1 VREHVRNH
9 LQARAVTHA
18 IYQTVIVLAI
28 VVSLERHPPPD
39 GTLLVYV
46 IGGAIAV
53 GLADLYAGV
62 VGRMIR
68 ERQPVN
74 RRMVKDDAVAIL
86 QGIAVAVALPIVFFG
101 LHRLGL
107 LAVQRAFDLTEW
119 TELVLIGLYAFVANR
134 FAGFSVRHSL
144 LLGAATTLIG
154 LLLVGLKAL
163 FH

>member
-1 VREHVRNH
+1 VRERLRNH
-9 LQARAVTHA
+9 LAARSVTHA

-28 VVSLERHPPPD
+28 VVSLERHPPAD
-39 GTLLVYV
+39 GTLLASV

-68 ERQPVN
+68 EHQPTT
-74 RRMVKDDAVAIL
+74 RRLVADDAVAIM

-101 LHRLGL
+101 LHRLGV
-107 LAVQRAFDLTEW
+107 LALQRAFDLTEW

-134 FAGFSVRHSL
+134 FAGFSVAHSV
-144 LLGAATTLIG
+144 LLGGAATLIG
-154 LLLVGLKAL
+154 LLLVALKAF

>member
-1 VREHVRNH
+1 M
-9 LQARAVTHA
+9 THA

-28 VVSLERHPPPD
+28 VVSLERHPPSD
-39 GTLLVYV
+39 GTLLASV

-68 ERQPVN
+68 ERQPAT
-74 RRMVKDDAVAIL
+74 RRLVMGDAVAIL
-86 QGIAVAVALPIVFFG
+86 EGIVVAVALPIVFFG
-101 LHRLGL
+101 LHRLGV
-107 LAVQRAFDLTEW
+107 LATQRAFDLTEW

-134 FAGFSVRHSL
+134 FAGFSVWHSL
-144 LLGAATTLIG
+144 LLGGAATLIG
-154 LLLVGLKAL
+154 LLLVGLKAF

>member
-1 VREHVRNH
+1 MRERLHSH
-9 LQARAVTHA
+9 LQAQAVTHA

-28 VVSLERHPPPD
+28 VVSLERHPPSD
-39 GTLLVYV
+39 GTLIVYV

-68 ERQPVN
+68 ERQPAS
-74 RRMVKDDAVAIL
+74 RRVVRDDAVAIL
-86 QGIAVAVALPIVFFG
+86 EGIVVAVALPIAFFG
-101 LHRLGL
+101 LHRAGV
-107 LAVQRAFDLTEW
+107 LATQRAFDLTEW
-119 TELVLIGLYAFVANR
+119 TELVLIGFYAFVANR

-144 LLGAATTLIG
+144 LLGGATTLIG

>member
-1 VREHVRNH
+1 VRERVRSH
-9 LQARAVTHA
+9 LRADAVTHA

-28 VVSLERHPPPD
+28 VVSLERHPPSD
-39 GTLLVYV
+39 GTLIVYV

-68 ERQPVN
+68 ERQPAT
-74 RRMVKDDAVAIL
+74 RRAVQHDAVAIL
-86 QGIAVAVALPIVFFG
+86 EGIAVAVALPIVFFG
-101 LHRLGL
+101 LHHLGL
-107 LAVQRAFDLTEW
+107 VAVKSAFDLTEW
-119 TELVLIGLYAFVANR
+119 AELVLIGLYAFVANR
-134 FAGFSVRHSL
+134 FAGFSVAHSL

-154 LLLVGLKAL
+154 LVLVGLKAL